1 MIIRFLLYRTPLVIA
16 LFLTAFFSQA
26 QESSQ
31 NDLELKRRTLLQEI
45 QLTTNLLSQ
54 IRKEKEVSLN
64 QFLLLEKQIKQREE
78 LVWGIQRDI
87 QSTQMRIGKLKKEIE
102 YNEDRY
108 RELIEQYTT
117 FLQAS
122 YRLSLQQ
129 NKWVFIFSTASINQI
144 FQRWRYLSRLKNA
157 SFNQFSLLQSLQDS
171 LVQRKS
177 ILERR
182 KEEQT
187 GLMLSQNDQK
197 TLLARDLSIKQQT
210 LNRLNQDEK
219 GLSSNLKKQM
229 SEQER
234 LNAEIRKII
243 DAKMRESGAKAEL
256 PETPESLRLSADFE
270 SNKGN
275 LPWPVSRGILVKS
288 YGQQRHPTLKNVT
301 TLNNGINIQ
310 VELKTPVKAVFKGK
324 VIDLRFI
331 PGFYMVVMLRHGTYY
346 TVYALLEEVVVSVG
360 DLVENGQLLGTAQ
373 TNTETGLAE
382 IHFEIWKQKEL
393 VNPETWLKTK

>member
-1 MIIRFLLYRTPLVIA
+1 MVIV

-31 NDLELKRRTLLQEI
+31 NDLELKRRALLQEI
-45 QLTTNLLSQ
+45 QLTTHLLSQ

-331 PGFYMVVMLRHGTYY
+331 PGFHMVVMLRHGTYY

>member
-1 MIIRFLLYRTPLVIA
+1 MVIV

-31 NDLELKRRTLLQEI
+31 NDLELKRRALLQEI
-45 QLTTNLLSQ
+45 QLTTHLLSQ

-219 GLSSNLKKQM
+219 GLSSHLKKQM

-243 DAKMRESGAKAEL
+243 DEASHR
-256 PETPESLRLSADFE
+256 
-270 SNKGN
+270 
-275 LPWPVSRGILVKS
+275 WPLLGWAVSHRIG
-288 YGQQRHPTLKNVT
+288 TLKPNEVS
-301 TLNNGINIQ
+301 
-310 VELKTPVKAVFKGK
+310 
-324 VIDLRFI
+324 
-331 PGFYMVVMLRHGTYY
+331 
-346 TVYALLEEVVVSVG
+346 VVVAVSAPHRK
-360 DLVENGQLLGTAQ
+360 ES
-373 TNTETGLAE
+373 
-382 IHFEIWKQKEL
+382 FEACQFIIDTLKAKVPIWKKE
-393 VNPETWLKTK
+393 VFEDGEEWVSARPGGVSASYN